1 MRKALVLTLISAT
14 TLLSAPAFAQNASAD
29 KKIALGGDL
38 QFVIP
43 IGDFSDV
50 TGPEIGAL
58 FHFGYRVLP
67 QLEITGRAGYLF
79 GLNKSHDYAGNTTI
93 KQHVSDFPIWGGARY
108 FFMAD
113 QAPAGLYGAAE
124 VGFNFL
130 NSSYTTEVGGAEV
143 SSGSDGTTRLG
154 FNLGAGYVLSRDLP
168 LDFRGQLM
176 FYNLIGKDSNSA
188 TVGGSTISSSE
199 PSAIGIGLSVGYT
212 YQL

>member
-43 IGDFSDV
+43 VGDFSDS
-50 TGPEIGAL
+50 TGPQIGPL

-67 QLEITGRAGYLF
+67 QLEITGRTGYLF
-79 GLNKSHDYAGNTTI
+79 ALNKSQDFAGGSV
-93 KQHVSDFPIWGGARY
+93 KQHVSDFPLWGGVRY

-113 QAPAGLYGAAE
+113 QAPAGVYGAAE

-130 NSSYTTEVGGAEV
+130 NASYTTTVGNTE
-143 SSGSDGTTRLG
+143 SSTSNGFTRLG
-154 FNLGAGYVLSRDLP
+154 FNIGAGYVISPDLP
-168 LDFRGQLM
+168 IDIRGQFM
-176 FYNLIGKDSNSA
+176 FYNLIGKDSNST
-188 TVGGSTISSSE
+188 TVGGTTLSSSE
-199 PSAIGIGLSVGYT
+199 ASALGIGLSVGYT